1 MRITV
6 VGLGHLGAVAAGGLA
21 TAGHKVTGVDV
32 DYRLIDLLRAGKAPL
47 HEPGLETWLRT
58 AADKGDLRFIHRDEV
73 AEPLGDVALIAA
85 GTPSNV
91 NGSADLLQVRSAI
104 DWIKSRRP
112 RNLVV
117 AMKSTVPPGVGQTI
131 LQQDLKGL
139 GVNYVANPE
148 FIREGSALEDWQLP
162 DRIVVGT
169 EPGDE
174 RSVEVVREMYS
185 AVNAPYLLTDIT
197 SAEMI
202 KYASNGFLATRIS
215 FINEI
220 ASLCDRVGASVD
232 AVSKGIAMDARTG
245 SQIHAGI
252 GYGGSCLPKDI
263 RVLNRIALEN
273 GLDAPLLRSVVA
285 VNDRQRLLPLEMLR
299 RRFGETIAGLNV
311 GVLGLAFK
319 PGTNDVRDAPSLAL
333 IKALVNDGAMVRAF
347 DPQANESAKGLL
359 PSTVE
364 FADSPAAASHGAQAL
379 VLLTEW
385 ADIVKADWKTIAKGM
400 PYPKFVFDG
409 RNALDPA
416 VMVHLGFEYT
426 GVGRGD
432 AGTLNDG
439 TRLAG

>member
-1 MRITV
+1 
-6 VGLGHLGAVAAGGLA
+6 
-21 TAGHKVTGVDV
+21 
-32 DYRLIDLLRAGKAPL
+32 
-47 HEPGLETWLRT
+47 
-58 AADKGDLRFIHRDEV
+58 
-73 AEPLGDVALIAA
+73 
-85 GTPSNV
+85 
-91 NGSADLLQVRSAI
+91 
-104 DWIKSRRP
+104 
-112 RNLVV
+112 
-117 AMKSTVPPGVGQTI
+117 MKSTVPPGVGQTI

-148 FIREGSALEDWQLP
+148 FIREGRALEDWQLP

-174 RSVEVVREMYS
+174 RSVEAVREMYS
-185 AVNAPYLLTDIT
+185 TVNAPYLLTDIT

-273 GLDAPLLRSVVA
+273 ELDAPLLRSVVE

-319 PGTNDVRDAPSLAL
+319 PGTNDVRDAPSLTL

-385 ADIVKADWKTIAKGM
+385 ADIVNADWKTIAKGM
-400 PYPKFVFDG
+400 RYPKFVFDG

>member
-32 DYRLIDLLRAGKAPL
+32 DYRLIDLLRAGKAPF

-58 AADKGDLRFIHRDEV
+58 AADKGDLRFLHRDEV

-91 NGSADLLQVRSAI
+91 NGSADMLQVRSAI

-273 GLDAPLLRSVVA
+273 GLDALLLRSVVA

-400 PYPKFVFDG
+400 RYPKFVFDG

-416 VMVHLGFEYT
+416 VIVHLGFEYT